1 MKAIKRI
8 IISLVVI
15 VAVLGVVV
23 IGGYI
28 YVRSAYGISTC
39 DLPTASTFSARQGN

>member
-8 IISLVVI
+8 MISLVVI
-15 VAVLGVVV
+15 VAVLGVAV

-28 YVRSAYGISTC
+28 YVRSAYGI
-39 DLPTASTFSARQGN
+39 DLFRIDYCFRIVCI